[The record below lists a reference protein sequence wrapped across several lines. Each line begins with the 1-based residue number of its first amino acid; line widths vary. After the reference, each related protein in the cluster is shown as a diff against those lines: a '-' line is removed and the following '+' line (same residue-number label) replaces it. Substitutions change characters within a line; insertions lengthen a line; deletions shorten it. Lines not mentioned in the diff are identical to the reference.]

1 MDAHTQDNSITE
13 VMFVTGKFGKP
24 LPVVDSFLFYPKDAE
39 RVLSRAGAGDA
50 TQRSSS
56 ATTGPGNASA
66 GKQNTTTPTTS
77 VSSRTSSTCSV
88 CEMVSNTA
96 QHARAHEARRLVCPE
111 GDKDMQEEEHRLP
124 VCKGRPQERAMSS
137 RGGGHRRDTDTCRE
151 HDPHQRGQE
160 YYRTCSRVG
169 CPTALSRRAR
179 LRRRD
184 VPKRTGYT
192 LPSAHVSRSVQTA
205 PHSPSHMSFS
215 RTNGL
220 PRMSPS
226 STQFNAMQ
234 QNAALVMCFVEGR
247 SR

>member
-88 CEMVSNTA
+88 CEMVSKTA

-160 YYRTCSRVG
+160 YYRTCPRVG

-184 VPKRTGYT
+184 FRSAPVTHYQVLTFTFCAKRLRIPRRTCPSQGQTVCLVCRRPRRNST
-192 LPSAHVSRSVQTA
+192 LCN
-205 PHSPSHMSFS
+205 
-215 RTNGL
+215 RTR
-220 PRMSPS
+220 PW
-226 STQFNAMQ
+226 
-234 QNAALVMCFVEGR
+234 
-247 SR
+247 